1 MLNFTRPRPFR
12 FEHFWLGND
21 EVKPI
26 IEKVQRLVTHHPLAS
41 PLEILSSKLNTL
53 QALLKHWNNTR
64 FGFTPWKLRLLRS
77 RSSYRPLSK
86 KTIWELPRLLQCLR
100 TAYNLHS
107 ALLRQ
112 VCMKS
117 KARVDWNLKG
127 DANTAFFHRT
137 TLMHRRRNR
146 ILQITDR
153 DNETYT
159 TDNQIRR
166 VFTLHYSTLWATN
179 DAINASNLLF
189 LPFTRKLDPE
199 AHDVLCRPFSS
210 EEILILILRALHQ
223 LPNGKAPGPDGYHAE
238 FYRTYWSVLG
248 PGLLSALQA
257 FHIKPELPS
266 SWGSTY
272 LCFIP
277 KCENPS
283 MVKHYHPI
291 ALCNVLYRLLVKVL
305 DNRLSRFIPHLIGVE
320 QSAFIKGRNI
330 KDNILLMVAHSLSA
344 HKRSKSTVLLKLDLE
359 KAFDSVSWVAI
370 KNVLL
375 AMNFTLQWV
384 DWIMACVSSP
394 VFSCLL
400 NGSNSAWFKSSRGI
414 RQASLPAFICASY
427 GNSFSFG

>member
-1 MLNFTRPRPFR
+1 MLSMPA
-12 FEHFWLGND
+12 
-21 EVKPI
+21 I
-26 IEKVQRLVTHHPLAS
+26 
-41 PLEILSSKLNTL
+41 
-53 QALLKHWNNTR
+53 
-64 FGFTPWKLRLLRS
+64 
-77 RSSYRPLSK
+77 
-86 KTIWELPRLLQCLR
+86 C
-100 TAYNLHS
+100 
-107 ALLRQ
+107 
-112 VCMKS
+112 
-117 KARVDWNLKG
+117 
-127 DANTAFFHRT
+127 FF
-137 TLMHRRRNR
+137 
-146 ILQITDR
+146 
-153 DNETYT
+153 
-159 TDNQIRR
+159 
-166 VFTLHYSTLWATN
+166 F
-179 DAINASNLLF
+179 
-189 LPFTRKLDPE
+189 RKLDPE

-210 EEILILILRALHQ
+210 EEILILRALHQ

-238 FYRTYWSVLG
+238 FSYYWSVLG

-257 FHIKPELPS
+257 FQPELPS

-320 QSAFIKGRNI
+320 QSAFIKGR

-344 HKRSKSTVLLKLDLE
+344 HKRSKSTVKLDLE

-375 AMNFTLQWV
+375 AMNLTLQWV

-400 NGSNSAWFKSSRGI
+400 NFKFC
-414 RQASLPAFICASY
+414 LV
-427 GNSFSFG
+427 